1 LWCIILPIFVASL
14 GKKMHVVI
22 SRGTSGKYESK
33 NQQHIPELTATN
45 MCHHVPVRR
54 EVCSLLVAAAACHIG
69 EKEK

>member
-1 LWCIILPIFVASL
+1 
-14 GKKMHVVI
+14 MHVVI

-69 EKEK
+69 EMEK

>member
-1 LWCIILPIFVASL
+1 
-14 GKKMHVVI
+14 MHVVI
-22 SRGTSGKYESK
+22 STGTSGKYESK

-69 EKEK
+69 EMIHSQVPQTIIKEDKM